1 MFWTEAGASTK
12 ALKNLMCW
20 RNREET
26 MGVDQGREEEV
37 AGDEGGANGDVNR
50 DRALSTFVGTEA
62 LL

>member
-1 MFWTEAGASTK
+1 
-12 ALKNLMCW
+12 
-20 RNREET
+20 